1 MVCPLLSWLES
12 EVRLQFWA
20 ARARLVILRKQPL
33 PEDVWVVPLQYVPSI
48 QTLGNISIST
58 SMGGEVVHGILGSNI
73 LKYMENWKNLSL
85 LVLILNSIF
94 NDANKTTLTVSSI
107 YVFRICLHLEQ
118 RAQIVVTRVKPRT
131 EIAGDMEMLHT
142 VAPGWGCVATT
153 QCLQALGWYRESHKC
168 QQMEGFCMLS
178 SVIILKYEF
187 VLNIFISLFVII
199 FLPFL
204 YFCPNAAQNE

>member
-1 MVCPLLSWLES
+1 
-12 EVRLQFWA
+12 
-20 ARARLVILRKQPL
+20 
-33 PEDVWVVPLQYVPSI
+33 
-48 QTLGNISIST
+48 
-58 SMGGEVVHGILGSNI
+58 MGGEVVHGILGSNI

-142 VAPGWGCVATT
+142 VAPG
-153 QCLQALGWYRESHKC
+153 
-168 QQMEGFCMLS
+168 
-178 SVIILKYEF
+178 
-187 VLNIFISLFVII
+187 
-199 FLPFL
+199 
-204 YFCPNAAQNE
+204 